1 MRPRTGFGAAG
12 GGGRPG
18 MAGSSAA
25 ALGIA
30 CGTVAAALVGL
41 AAGAGL

>member
-18 MAGSSAA
+18 MAGLRSIPGCI
-25 ALGIA
+25 LGTPTRIW
-30 CGTVAAALVGL
+30 TTS
-41 AAGAGL
+41 